1 MELKEAY
8 IEEIM
13 CHHFSIDPSRCLVN
27 SGTMDLSMLDT
38 NVLKDFFIKP
48 FASVKTEFCFS
59 HPVDLSYNVVYQT
72 VLKIV
77 QNGDFVKC
85 SQDIY
90 HQLQASSTQP
100 SIKDGDVFIA
110 KITDIIHNDTYY
122 EGLGIFKIER
132 KSEFIET
139 YLDEDGNMQFA
150 IKNGFASNKLD
161 KACLI
166 VLEDKMP
173 KCLIIDTN
181 NDTKFWRQDF
191 LGLVPKPNAYSQS
204 KAAMQV
210 FQSFVKDE
218 LSVRKEMPKD
228 EQVGLIN
235 NWTEQVKNS
244 DSVEIDSLA
253 KEIFA
258 NDGLSEAFSDYC
270 KAFEKK
276 EGMSLAGNIRIDK
289 KAVTVPK
296 KVRTI
301 KLDDTVEIIFIKT
314 CNYIERGF
322 DESRGMNYY
331 KLFFTKEK

>member
-1 MELKEAY
+1 MELIEAF
-8 IEEIM
+8 IDEII
-13 CHHFSIDPSRCLVN
+13 CHHFSMDPSRCLLN

-110 KITDIIHNDTYY
+110 KISDIIHDDTYY

-166 VLEDKMP
+166 VFENNMP
-173 KCLIIDTN
+173 KCLIIDTS

-191 LGLVPKPNAYSQS
+191 LGLIPKPNAYSQS

-210 FQSFVKDE
+210 FQSFVTDE
-218 LSVRKEMPKD
+218 LSVQKEMPKD

-235 NWTEQVKNS
+235 SWTEQVKKTNS
-244 DSVEIDSLA
+244 LELDSLA
-253 KEIFA
+253 KEVLA
-258 NDGLSEAFSDYC
+258 DDDLTKMFSDYC
-270 KAFEKK
+270 KVFEEK
-276 EGMSLAGNIRIDK
+276 EGLSLAGSISVDR
-289 KAVTVPK
+289 KAVAVPK
-296 KVRTI
+296 KIRTI
-301 KLDDTVEIIFIKT
+301 KLDDTVEINLIKT
-314 CNYIERGF
+314 GNFIERGF

-331 KLFFTKEK
+331 KLFFSKEK

>member
-8 IEEIM
+8 IDKII
-13 CHHFSIDPSRCLVN
+13 CHHFSMDPSRCLVN
-27 SGTMDLSMLDT
+27 NGIMDLSMLDT
-38 NVLKDFFIKP
+38 DVLKDFFIKP
-48 FASVKTEFCFS
+48 FVSMKTEFCFS

-77 QNGDFVKC
+77 QNHDFIKC
-85 SQDIY
+85 SHDIFR
-90 HQLQASSTQP
+90 QLQASSTLP
-100 SIKDGDVFIA
+100 TIKDGDVFVA
-110 KITDIIHNDTYY
+110 KISDIILGDAYY
-122 EGLGIFKIER
+122 DGLGIFKIER

-139 YLDEDGNMQFA
+139 YLDEDGNLKFA

-166 VLEDKMP
+166 VFEDTMP
-173 KCLIIDTN
+173 KCFIIDTS

-191 LGLVPKPNAYSQS
+191 LGLIPKPNAYSQS
-204 KAAMQV
+204 KAAIQV

-218 LSVRKEMPKD
+218 LNGRMEMPKD

-253 KEIFA
+253 KEILA
-258 NDGLSEAFSDYC
+258 DDGLSEAFSDYC

-314 CNYIERGF
+314 GNYIERGF
-322 DESRGMNYY
+322 DENRSMNYY
-331 KLFFTKEK
+331 KLYFSKEK